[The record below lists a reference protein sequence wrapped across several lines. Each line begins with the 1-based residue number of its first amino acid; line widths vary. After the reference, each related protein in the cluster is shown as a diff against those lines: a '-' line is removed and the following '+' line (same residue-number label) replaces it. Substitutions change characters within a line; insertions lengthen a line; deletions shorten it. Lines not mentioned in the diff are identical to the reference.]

1 MSRDKSEIECAG
13 CSAVLYSQKTGMES
27 WVHYNSRTGDLW
39 HLICWEE
46 FKEFLDSMSGVVAA
60 DLVSKK

>member
-13 CSAVLYSQKTGMES
+13 CSSVLYSQKTGMES
-27 WVHYNSRTGDLW
+27 WVHYDPRLGDLW
-39 HLICWEE
+39 HLRCWEE

-60 DLVSKK
+60 DLISKK